1 MAATPWQRVRG
12 TAFYTAMACVAA
24 AAVAVG
30 FSTTYF
36 LPLAGA
42 RFEGPWIAHVHGL
55 LFMSWIALLLVQASL
70 IRRRNP
76 RLHRRLGLL
85 ALPLALAMAAS
96 GVGVGLYAVHRD
108 LAAGVGDVA
117 YSQLTGVLTAM
128 AIFVICVAAALWLR
142 KRPDWHKRLILL
154 ATIAILWPAWF
165 RFRHLMPWL
174 PRPDILLAVVVSDA
188 LILVAMLRDR
198 LRFGR
203 VHPVWWLFGLP
214 LIAEH
219 GLEVLLFDTRFWR
232 ATAEAAY
239 AALT

>member
-1 MAATPWQRVRG
+1 MAVSSWQRDRG

-24 AAVAVG
+24 AAVAIG

-36 LPLAGA
+36 LPVAGA
-42 RFEGPWIAHVHGL
+42 RFAGPWIAHVHGL
-55 LFMSWIALLLVQASL
+55 LFIAWIALLLVQASL

-76 RLHRRLGLL
+76 RLHRRLGVA

-108 LAAGVGDVA
+108 LAAGVGDFA
-117 YSQLTGVLTAM
+117 YSQLPGVLTAM
-128 AIFVICVAAALWLR
+128 TILLGFVAAAIWLR
-142 KRPDWHKRLILL
+142 KRPDWHKRMVLL

-174 PRPDILLAVVVSDA
+174 PRPDILLAVVVSDS
-188 LILVAMLRDR
+188 LIVVGMIRDR
-198 LRFGR
+198 LKFGR
-203 VHPVWWLFGLP
+203 VHPAWLLFGLP

-219 GLEVLLFDTRFWR
+219 VLEVLLFDAPFWR
-232 ATAEAAY
+232 ATAQAIY
-239 AALT
+239 SALT